1 VAISSIAWCPSGDP
15 RGDAGSRV
23 EVTRPFDQRRILLGV
38 TGGIAAYKSAWIA
51 RLLTQAGAAVDV
63 VLTRSAAEF
72 IGAITF
78 EALTGRPVHTA
89 LIAEGHALDHIKLAR
104 AADAIVVAPATADFI
119 ARAANGHADELL
131 SACLLAATAPVL
143 IVPAMNDRMWAH
155 QQTRA
160 NVAHLQAIGYNVL
173 QPNEGPLAVGEG
185 AGPGRLPEPE
195 TIVAHVARMM
205 EPAGALRGKR
215 IVVTAGPTRE
225 PVDPVRFIS
234 NRSSG
239 KMGVAIAAAAW
250 RRGADVNLIA
260 GPMHIGT
267 PAGATVTMVETTEQM
282 RAAVADAIAQ
292 ADALIMAAAPAD
304 FRPASPANQKI
315 KKAHAPTAIEL
326 EPTPDILSSTIGT
339 RPAKLVTV
347 GFALETNSAVEHGR
361 GKLAAKQLDLIVV
374 NDATEP
380 GAGFSVDTNRVT
392 FIDGDGLADEQPLL
406 AKSDVADLILD
417 RVERL
422 MQR

>member
-1 VAISSIAWCPSGDP
+1 
-15 RGDAGSRV
+15 
-23 EVTRPFDQRRILLGV
+23 VTRPFDQRRILLGV

-104 AADAIVVAPATADFI
+104 AADAVVVAPATADFI
-119 ARAANGHADELL
+119 ARAAHGHSDELL
-131 SACLLAATAPVL
+131 SACLLATTSPVL

-155 QQTRA
+155 NQTRA
-160 NVAHLQAIGYNVL
+160 NVAHLRSIGYNVL
-173 QPNEGPLAVGEG
+173 EPDAGALAVGEG
-185 AGPGRLPEPE
+185 SGPGRLPEPE
-195 TIVAHVARMM
+195 IIVAHVGRMI
-205 EPAGALRGKR
+205 EPPGALRGKR
-215 IVVTAGPTRE
+215 VVVTAGPTRE
-225 PVDPVRFIS
+225 PVDPVRFLS

-239 KMGVAIAAAAW
+239 KMGVAIAGAAW
-250 RRGADVNLIA
+250 RRGADVTLIA
-260 GPMHIGT
+260 GPMSVAA
-267 PAGATVTMVETTEQM
+267 PAGANLTMVETTEQM
-282 RAAVADAIAQ
+282 RAAVEHAIGN

-304 FRPASPANQKI
+304 FRPSAPAGQKI
-315 KKAHAPTAIEL
+315 KKASAPSAIAL
-326 EPTPDILSSTIGT
+326 EPTPDILASTIAS
-339 RPAKLVTV
+339 RAKRLVTV
-347 GFALETNSAVEHGR
+347 GFALETTSVLEHGR

-392 FIDGDGLADEQPLL
+392 FIDRSGTIDEQPLMP
-406 AKSDVADLILD
+406 KGDVADLILD

-422 MQR
+422 MQ

>member
-1 VAISSIAWCPSGDP
+1 
-15 RGDAGSRV
+15 
-23 EVTRPFDQRRILLGV
+23 VTRPFDERRILLGV

-104 AADAIVVAPATADFI
+104 AAHAVVVAPATADFI
-119 ARAANGHADELL
+119 ARAANGNADELL
-131 SACLLAATAPVL
+131 SAALLATTAPVL

-155 QQTRA
+155 HQTQA
-160 NVAHLQAIGYNVL
+160 NVAHLREIGYTVL
-173 QPNEGPLAVGEG
+173 EPDAGPLAVGEG

-195 TIVAHVARMM
+195 TIVAHVARLL
-205 EPAGALRGKR
+205 EPAGVLRGKR
-215 IVVTAGPTRE
+215 LVVTAGPTRE
-225 PVDPVRFIS
+225 PVDPVRFLS

-250 RRGADVNLIA
+250 RRGAEVKLIA
-260 GPMHIGT
+260 GPLTIAP
-267 PAGATVTMVETTEQM
+267 PAGPSVTTVETTEQM
-282 RAAVADAIAQ
+282 RAAVEHAIGN

-304 FRPASPANQKI
+304 FRPAWPADQKI
-315 KKAHAPTAIEL
+315 KKANAPAAIAL
-326 EPTPDILSSTIGT
+326 EPTPDILASTI
-339 RPAKLVTV
+339 RARSDKLVTV
-347 GFALETNSAVEHGR
+347 GFALETNSAIDNGR
-361 GKLAAKQLDLIVV
+361 GKLSAKQLDLIVV

-380 GAGFSVDTNRVT
+380 GAGFAVDTNRVT
-392 FIDGDGLADEQPLL
+392 FIDREGRTDAQPLL
-406 AKSDVADLILD
+406 AKGEVADLILD
-417 RVERL
+417 RVEQL
-422 MQR
+422 MAR

>member
-1 VAISSIAWCPSGDP
+1 
-15 RGDAGSRV
+15 
-23 EVTRPFDQRRILLGV
+23 VTRPFDQRRILLGV

-104 AADAIVVAPATADFI
+104 AADAVVVAPATADFI
-119 ARAANGHADELL
+119 ARAAHGHSDELL
-131 SACLLAATAPVL
+131 SACLLATTSPVL

-155 QQTRA
+155 NQTRA
-160 NVAHLQAIGYNVL
+160 NVAHLRSIGYNVL
-173 QPNEGPLAVGEG
+173 EPDAGALAVGEG
-185 AGPGRLPEPE
+185 SGPGRLPEPE
-195 TIVAHVARMM
+195 IIVAHVGRMI
-205 EPAGALRGKR
+205 EPPGALRGKR
-215 IVVTAGPTRE
+215 VVVTAGPTRE
-225 PVDPVRFIS
+225 PVDPVRFLS

-239 KMGVAIAAAAW
+239 KMGVAIAGAAW
-250 RRGADVNLIA
+250 RRGADVTLIA
-260 GPMHIGT
+260 GPMSVAA
-267 PAGATVTMVETTEQM
+267 PAGANLTMVETTEQM
-282 RAAVADAIAQ
+282 RAAVEHAIGN

-304 FRPASPANQKI
+304 FRPSVPAGQKI
-315 KKAHAPTAIEL
+315 KKASAPSAIAL
-326 EPTPDILSSTIGT
+326 EPTPDILASTIAS
-339 RPAKLVTV
+339 RAKRLVTV
-347 GFALETNSAVEHGR
+347 GFALETTSVLEHGR

-392 FIDGDGLADEQPLL
+392 FIDRSGTIDEQPLMP
-406 AKSDVADLILD
+406 KGDVADLILD

-422 MQR
+422 MQ

>member
-1 VAISSIAWCPSGDP
+1 
-15 RGDAGSRV
+15 
-23 EVTRPFDQRRILLGV
+23 VTRPFDDRRILLGV

-63 VLTRSAAEF
+63 VLTRSASEF

-104 AADAIVVAPATADFI
+104 AAHAVVVAPATADFI

-131 SACLLAATAPVL
+131 TACLLAATAPVL

-155 QQTRA
+155 SQTQA
-160 NVAHLQAIGYNVL
+160 NVAHLRSIGYNVL
-173 QPNEGPLAVGEG
+173 APDDGALAIGEG
-185 AGPGRLPEPE
+185 SGPGRLPEPE
-195 TIVAHVARMM
+195 TIVAHVARLI
-205 EPAGALRGKR
+205 EPPNWLRGKR
-215 IVVTAGPTRE
+215 VVVTAGPTRE
-225 PVDPVRFIS
+225 PVDPVRFLS

-250 RRGADVNLIA
+250 RRGADVSLIA
-260 GPMHIGT
+260 GPLHVAP

-282 RAAVADAIAQ
+282 RAAVEQAIGN

-304 FRPASPANQKI
+304 FRPAAPANQKI
-315 KKAHAPTAIEL
+315 KKANAPAAIAL
-326 EPTPDILSSTIGT
+326 EPTPDILASTIGA
-339 RPAKLVTV
+339 RSARLVTV
-347 GFALETNSAVEHGR
+347 GFALETSSALENGR
-361 GKLAAKQLDLIVV
+361 GKLAAKQLDLVVV

-392 FIDGDGLADEQPLL
+392 FIDRDGQTDEQPLL
-406 AKSDVADLILD
+406 GKSDVADLILD